1 MTSASTEQLLTQVPL
16 FQGLSKKHL
25 GQVRNLATRIDVAPG
40 RVLTREGR
48 TGQEFIIVLDGEVE
62 VRRDHDVIATCGAGD
77 YVGEIALIDDRP
89 RTATVVATTAAVL
102 EVIGRREF
110 AHLLAQEPEIAERI
124 RATAARR
131 LAELDAD
138 SDDPQ

>member
-16 FQGLSKKHL
+16 FQGLSKKQL

-40 RVLTREGR
+40 SVLTREGR
-48 TGQEFIIVLDGEVE
+48 TGQEFIVVLDGEVE
-62 VRRDHDVIATCGAGD
+62 VRRDDDVVATCGAGD

-110 AHLLAQEPEIAERI
+110 ARLLAQEPEIAERI

-131 LAELDAD
+131 LAELEAD